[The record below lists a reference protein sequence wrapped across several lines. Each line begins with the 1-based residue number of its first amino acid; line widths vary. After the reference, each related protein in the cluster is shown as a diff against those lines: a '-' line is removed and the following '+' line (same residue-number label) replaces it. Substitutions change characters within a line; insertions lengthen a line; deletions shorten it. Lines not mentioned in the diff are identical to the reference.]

1 MKKLISSVLL
11 AVIAAV
17 SAVLFS
23 IGVTLAQSA
32 PDVSSGPRLAG
43 IANCPTG
50 TLEAFLIPY
59 ARGGGPCET
68 VLTCLNTSTKDGGF
82 TGQFFFGFG
91 NTQAGSDASIILL
104 AGEADEAATAS
115 TDPLS
120 IFIINADAATGA
132 FEGKARICAASGTKV
147 ACHAHLVCTGGLE
160 RLNVINKSQKGD

>member
-82 TGQFFFGFG
+82 TGQFFFGFEIPKQVA
-91 NTQAGSDASIILL
+91 TLVLHCWQVRPARQQRRLLIPFLFLALTPMPLRVFLRVKQEFVRRAVPRWHATLIL
-104 AGEADEAATAS
+104 S
-115 TDPLS
+115 
-120 IFIINADAATGA
+120 
-132 FEGKARICAASGTKV
+132 V
-147 ACHAHLVCTGGLE
+147 LV
-160 RLNVINKSQKGD
+160 D